1 MIKIILGNLGS
12 GKTALAVR
20 EMAINL
26 SNRKTY
32 SNIQTSLKN
41 QSEISPDMII
51 KKELVD
57 YRKNRKTGE
66 SEPIYK
72 LSLNIDFWKKIKE
85 PINVVLDEAHS
96 ILNARRAMS
105 KTNIIV
111 TNWISLIRR
120 VLGQADAGFGELT
133 FISQLSARIDIIA
146 RDMATNIIYCI
157 CHFMKTCEDCGA
169 TWKENSEMPEGYI
182 ICPICRSNKIQKH
195 SHKIE
200 VWHFPNMQMFLAWHQ
215 VGKKTYYKRYVV
227 NDIEKYFPLYNT
239 LQWDNLLSEF
249 Y

>member
-1 MIKIILGNLGS
+1 M
-12 GKTALAVR
+12 
-20 EMAINL
+20 NL

-32 SNIQTSLKN
+32 SNIQTKLKN
-41 QSEISPDMII
+41 QVDISPDMII
-51 KKELVD
+51 NKKVVD
-57 YRKNRKTGE
+57 YKKNRKSGE
-66 SEPIYK
+66 SEPIYQM
-72 LSLNIDFWKKIKE
+72 SLNIDFWKKIKE

-111 TNWISLIRR
+111 TNWISLMRR
-120 VLGQADAGFGELT
+120 VLGQADAGYGELT
-133 FISQLSARIDIIA
+133 FISQLSARIDVVA
-146 RDMATNIIYCI
+146 RDMATNIVYCI
-157 CHFMKTCEDCGA
+157 CHFHKTCEECGA

-182 ICPICRSNKIQKH
+182 VCPACRSNKLQKH

-200 VWHFPNMQMFLAWHQ
+200 VWHFPNMQKFLAWYQ
-215 VGKKTYYKRYVV
+215 MGQKTYYKRYIV
-227 NDIEKYFPLYNT
+227 NDIETYFPLYNT